1 MATGIAWNTTD
12 DPLKPWALFD
22 TNARRIIPFE
32 LADWL
37 AEMGTTYGAHEVIAA
52 APLECVDSPYSA
64 DVLAITMR
72 LVSGLV
78 AGTDYNLGQK
88 YPFTIRLTG
97 ADGQIDDRTLWLKL
111 VDR

>member
-1 MATGIAWNTTD
+1 MATGIAWNVE

-22 TNARRIIPFE
+22 TDARRVIPFE

-37 AEMGTTYGAHEVIAA
+37 AELGTTYADHEVIAQ
-52 APLECVDSPYSA
+52 APLELISDPHDA
-64 DVLAITMR
+64 DTQTIAITLR
-72 LVSGLV
+72 V
-78 AGTDYNLGQK
+78 ATGAEFTKGEK
-88 YPFTIRLTG
+88 YPFTVRLTG